1 MLTLLLSGDTM
12 IIERRCKMQTIND
25 RIGIILEETGQTR
38 TAFAK
43 SLKVSQQYISKLI
56 KTGEPSERLVD
67 DICEKIKIH
76 QEKINKDWILTGQ
89 GEMTIKRTRNQEIA
103 DFMNDVMEL
112 PDKNMKKRLVEGLA
126 RLDEND
132 WEKILEIA
140 EKLFKEGS

>member
-1 MLTLLLSGDTM
+1 
-12 IIERRCKMQTIND
+12 MQTIND